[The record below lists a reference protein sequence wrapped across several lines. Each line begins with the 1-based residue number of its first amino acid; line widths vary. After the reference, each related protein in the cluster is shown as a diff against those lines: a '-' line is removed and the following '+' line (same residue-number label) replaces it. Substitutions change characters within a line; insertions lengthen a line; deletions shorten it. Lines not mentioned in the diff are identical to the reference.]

1 MCMCIL
7 HICLQ
12 ISSCATFKVKQ
23 VKFKCL
29 NPAFSFDKKLKAQVK
44 VWMFLLVVISCI
56 KLFVN
61 FQRSTSDFQFKEQ
74 QSIHEQTNLDGM
86 WQIKG
91 SAEVVFCFDIYININ
106 RASCLY
112 LYKNTIIKLKSV
124 QWCEVSI

>member
-1 MCMCIL
+1 
-7 HICLQ
+7 
-12 ISSCATFKVKQ
+12 
-23 VKFKCL
+23 
-29 NPAFSFDKKLKAQVK
+29 
-44 VWMFLLVVISCI
+44 MFLLVVISCI

-61 FQRSTSDFQFKEQ
+61 FQRSTSDFQFQEQ

-91 SAEVVFCFDIYININ
+91 SAEVVFKFCFDIYININ

-124 QWCEVSI
+124 Q